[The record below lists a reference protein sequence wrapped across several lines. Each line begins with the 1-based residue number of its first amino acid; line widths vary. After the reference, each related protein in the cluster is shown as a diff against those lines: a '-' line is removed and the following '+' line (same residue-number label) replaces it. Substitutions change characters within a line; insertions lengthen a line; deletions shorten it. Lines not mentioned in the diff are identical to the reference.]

1 VNELATHFKFKQPA
15 AQVGQV
21 AAALCALVA
30 TDMETGVLVR
40 SLDQL
45 HRRVDAALLAQH
57 LSAQKARVDNLR

>member
-1 VNELATHFKFKQPA
+1 M
-15 AQVGQV
+15 
-21 AAALCALVA
+21 VA

-57 LSAQKARVDNLR
+57 LSAQTARVDSLR